1 MSKKNKVSYNTLKI
15 KQLCHFKMSETNHLV
30 TWNYISGQRPQ
41 LQQCKRQ
48 KTCTCKNMAMM
59 QPMWGYTQKFQVHGD
74 FKIRKI
80 MNINVSIF
88 ICSVTGNIQFQ
99 IKWLSSK
106 TKKWNIAVKDW
117 YYYRLPLKGQHPK
130 RGSLK
135 HCDKLPIF
143 TDV

>member
-1 MSKKNKVSYNTLKI
+1 MDI
-15 KQLCHFKMSETNHLV
+15 
-30 TWNYISGQRPQ
+30 
-41 LQQCKRQ
+41 
-48 KTCTCKNMAMM
+48 
-59 QPMWGYTQKFQVHGD
+59 
-74 FKIRKI
+74 
-80 MNINVSIF
+80 SIF
-88 ICSVTGNIQFQ
+88 VCSVTGNIQFQ